1 MLKLKKYN
9 FFEFSLLTYKM
20 IPFWSFLWTI
30 IIVISSAFPSIVVIL
45 TGNFLDTAIEIFD
58 GIKNYS
64 DIWIPLILFVL
75 FLLFQYAFE
84 IFNGF
89 IIRKATMVL
98 MKKIKYKVI
107 CFKASI
113 LYEYYENKE
122 NALLLQRVTREF
134 EEKIRNS
141 FESLMQILKI
151 IVNFLG
157 IAVIFVINDIWLMG
171 SLILISTFV
180 LSIFSYKNAIF
191 QYKIQKENFSGE
203 VELYHST
210 YVLKDRSTVNERNLY
225 QYSKKINAEWRNMQ
239 DELDGRMLRA
249 NSRVL
254 FFRLLSKL
262 INLSIAFFLIL
273 TIVYLASKQFI
284 AIGVVV
290 ALSSNLISFVTGL
303 CTSFIGIVAQIAA
316 LGEYIK
322 DYKVVVNDFTTS
334 DHFLKI
340 EHNTPKKINSIE
352 FLNVSFKYP
361 GSKRYSLKNVSF
373 KIEIGK
379 KYAFVG
385 PNGSGKTTIVKLL
398 MKLYT
403 DYTGEILLNQINLR
417 DWSFNDI
424 QSSFGVCFQDF
435 CRYQL
440 SLKDN
445 IDIGVGDTSDCIERE
460 ARRITAI
467 KTMHLEELVNQLPE
481 KENTF
486 LGKIDKNAQELSGG
500 EWQRIALARLLMRNV
515 NTYIL
520 DEPTASLDAKGECEV
535 YKLFNELSNN
545 KLLILISHRLGSIK
559 CVDKIFVMNNGELV
573 EEGTHEGLL
582 NISGLYAEMYKSQSE
597 WYK

>member
-1 MLKLKKYN
+1 MFKLKKYN
-9 FFEFSLLTYKM
+9 FFEFSLLTYRI
-20 IPFWSFLWTI
+20 IPLWSILWTL
-30 IIVISSAFPSIVVIL
+30 IIVVSSAFPSIAVVL
-45 TGNFLDTAIEIFD
+45 TGSFLDTAIEIFD
-58 GIKNYS
+58 GTRNYS
-64 DIWIPLILFVL
+64 DIWIPLSFFVL
-75 FLLFQYAFE
+75 FVLFQYAFD

-98 MKKIKYKVI
+98 MKRIKYKVI
-107 CFKASI
+107 CFKASV
-113 LYEYYENKE
+113 LYEYYDNQEE
-122 NALLLQRVTREF
+122 ALLLQRVTGEF
-134 EEKIRNS
+134 EGKIKNS
-141 FESLMQILKI
+141 FECLMHILKI

-171 SLILISTFV
+171 SMILISTFI
-180 LSIFSYKNAIF
+180 LSIFSYKNAVF

-225 QYSKKINAEWRNMQ
+225 QYSKEINAEWRNMQ
-239 DELDGRMLRA
+239 DELDDRMLRA

-254 FFRLLSKL
+254 LFRIVSKL

-273 TIVYLASKQFI
+273 TIVYLASKQVI
-284 AIGVVV
+284 SVGVVV
-290 ALSSNLISFVTGL
+290 ALSSNLISLVTGL

-322 DYKVVVNDFTTS
+322 DYKVVNDFTTS

-340 EHNTPKKINSIE
+340 EHTSPKIISSIE

-361 GSKRYSLKNVSF
+361 ASERYSLKNVSF

-403 DYTGEILLNQINLR
+403 DYTGEILVNHINLR

-424 QSSFGVCFQDF
+424 LSSFGVCFQDF
-435 CRYQL
+435 CKYQL

-445 IDIGVGDTSDCIERE
+445 IDIGGGDTSDCIERD
-460 ARRITAI
+460 AQRILAI

-481 KENTF
+481 KENTL

-515 NTYIL
+515 NSYIL